1 MKNIGPENIY
11 WLFSSSAQAIAAF
24 IGFLTAGFYF
34 ILNKMDDNLAKDE
47 TLEEI
52 NEEIKKQHF
61 FKLKTLCVLTGI
73 SIISS
78 LGMVYF
84 NVFDFGLKN
93 VLVIIVSSANILTI
107 IWAIVFIIKLIDPA
121 KIPKTAQKLIEK
133 DKNIDRVD
141 KRKTVSIGEFLEKFI
156 QLEKLLRKY
165 EDKVYLYSGSKNRI
179 RNFVSLAEIVKYLHQ
194 KEIVDSKTLQDF
206 IEINKIRNLTAH
218 GHINRVDKRIVI
230 LLDNILKEAKK
241 ISKVLDH
248 EGN

>member
-11 WLFSSSAQAIAAF
+11 WLFSSSAQAIATF

-52 NEEIKKQHF
+52 NKEIKKQHF

-84 NVFDFGLKN
+84 NAFDFGLKN

-107 IWAIVFIIKLIDPA
+107 IWAIVFIIKIIDPA

-133 DKNIDRVD
+133 DKNIDQVD
-141 KRKTVSIGEFLEKFI
+141 ERNTVSIGEFLEKFI
-156 QLEKLLRKY
+156 QLEKLLHRY
-165 EDKVYLYSGSKNRI
+165 EDRVYLYFGSKNRM

-206 IEINKIRNLTAH
+206 IEINRIRNLTAH
-218 GHINRVDKRIVI
+218 GHIDRVDKRIVI
-230 LLDNILKEAKK
+230 LLDNIIKETKK
-241 ISKVLDH
+241 FSKVSDH
-248 EGN
+248 ERN